1 MVAALQ
7 REKPIALWMPKRVL
21 VLDGHLRGDFHG
33 DRPGVC
39 EKHAVEPARRN
50 RRELLCK
57 FYGRVVG
64 KAAEHHVAHL
74 FRLTTYRL
82 DDCRVV
88 VAMRDT
94 PPARHRVNESRTVGK
109 FDLHAR
115 RRFRVQHRR
124 RVVKRCVGVPD
135 PRAVIFERRHPNISE
150 KSTSGY
156 GPPMSKR
163 GTRTTTGE
171 NPQRER

>member
-7 REKPIALWMPKRVL
+7 REKSVALWVPERVL
-21 VLDGHLRGDFHG
+21 VLNGHLRGDFHG
-33 DRPGVC
+33 DRPGVR
-39 EKHAVEPARRN
+39 EEHAIKTMRRN
-50 RRELLCK
+50 RRELFCE

-94 PPARHRVNESRTVGK
+94 PPA
-109 FDLHAR
+109 
-115 RRFRVQHRR
+115 
-124 RVVKRCVGVPD
+124 
-135 PRAVIFERRHPNISE
+135 
-150 KSTSGY
+150 
-156 GPPMSKR
+156 
-163 GTRTTTGE
+163 
-171 NPQRER
+171 